1 MGKVLITGGAGFI
14 GSNLAI
20 KLLSLGHEVTVLDN
34 LSKQIHGNNPENDSV
49 TYNKINGELNFIKG
63 TVEDDEDVK
72 KSISDNQFI
81 IHLASETGTG
91 QSMYSIKNY
100 NYVNVG
106 GTSVILDF
114 LANNSNKV
122 EKIIVASSRSL
133 YGEGKYFCKDH
144 GIVFPKSR
152 ESTNLNIGDF
162 NCKCPICGKNVENLP
177 TDEESKPSPASV
189 YAITKYCQENLI
201 INVTSSLDIPFV
213 SLRFQNVYG
222 PGQSLSNPYTGII
235 SIFSNLINTNKPINI
250 FEDGNESRDFVY
262 IDDVVNSLVLSLE
275 NTNANNKVFNV
286 GSGVRTSVT
295 EVAKKLYNNFAKEQN
310 YYISGNYRLG
320 DIRHNHADISLIKKE
335 LNFSPKYSFEQG
347 LSQFCDWVKN
357 QKIINNGYEKSIIE
371 MKKRNFFK

>member
-162 NCKCPICGKNVENLP
+162 NCKCPIFK
-177 TDEESKPSPASV
+177 
-189 YAITKYCQENLI
+189 LI
-201 INVTSSLDIPFV
+201 
-213 SLRFQNVYG
+213 Y
-222 PGQSLSNPYTGII
+222 
-235 SIFSNLINTNKPINI
+235 
-250 FEDGNESRDFVY
+250 
-262 IDDVVNSLVLSLE
+262 
-275 NTNANNKVFNV
+275 
-286 GSGVRTSVT
+286 
-295 EVAKKLYNNFAKEQN
+295 
-310 YYISGNYRLG
+310 
-320 DIRHNHADISLIKKE
+320 
-335 LNFSPKYSFEQG
+335 
-347 LSQFCDWVKN
+347 
-357 QKIINNGYEKSIIE
+357 
-371 MKKRNFFK
+371 